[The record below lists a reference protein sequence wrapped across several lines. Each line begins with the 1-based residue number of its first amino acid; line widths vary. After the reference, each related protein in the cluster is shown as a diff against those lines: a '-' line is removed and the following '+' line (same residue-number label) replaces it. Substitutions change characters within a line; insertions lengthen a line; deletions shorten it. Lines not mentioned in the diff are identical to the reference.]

1 MAPVQQSGNQGQLK
15 ATLAEEWRPSKCV
28 EVDTTHA
35 GDQFAQYM
43 YKLHM
48 KSSRGTSQIII
59 QMPWT
64 TCEQGGIPR
73 SGGQYY
79 ETEDKC
85 AFYKHNFLPT
95 SEKDKKAL
103 KAWQEFDELMG
114 SKEMRKKLFGKPGV
128 NNHIYTPCVRKA
140 QPPPPKK
147 GEPAKVLKDAFY
159 HLKVK
164 LVTAYIDKNK
174 TSKKGRAGR
183 GGDDES
189 SDDDRKS
196 KKVKPSKKRK
206 GDDAS
211 DDEDAAPKKHVF
223 TTTNPQVLT
232 KFLVPRKGDK
242 KGYDPIDVQTVPE
255 ARKAFPWKSEFR
267 DILRVMHVW
276 ETKTPDRSGNYGY
289 GVTIKAAHIYVK
301 AAPRSSNEVNEDVV
315 ITDNEGSDGE
325 AQESK
330 GSKKGSDKKSSKN
343 KAADSDQEKNSD
355 SEAGGSDSDS
365 DSDKKDKKKKR
376 APSTDDEGSD
386 AGSGSDSDSDKKKKT
401 SKKGSSSDDSD
412 SDAGSGS
419 DSDSDKKKNKKKSSK
434 KGSDDEASDSDAGSD
449 SDSDKKKKDKKK
461 SSKDSDADSGSDSDS
476 DKKSSS
482 KKKGSKKGSDD
493 EASSGD
499 ESDKSDAGSGSD
511 SDSDKKKK
519 NKKTSK
525 KGSDSD
531 SGSDKSDSDSDKKKK
546 KSRK

>member
-1 MAPVQQSGNQGQLK
+1 MAPSQQSGNQAQIK
-15 ATLAEEWRPSKCV
+15 ATLAEDWRPSKSV

-103 KAWQEFDELMG
+103 KAWQEFDEFMG

-147 GEPAKVLKDAFY
+147 GEPVKVSKDAFY

-174 TSKKGRAGR
+174 PIKKGRAGR
-183 GGDDES
+183 GGDES
-189 SDDDRKS
+189 DDDDRKS
-196 KKVKPSKKRK
+196 KKVKSSKRK
-206 GDDAS
+206 GDAS

-232 KFLVPRKGDK
+232 KFMVPRKGDK
-242 KGYDPIDVQTVPE
+242 KGYDAIDVQTVPE

-289 GVTIKAAHIYVK
+289 GITIKAAHVYVK

-315 ITDNEGSDGE
+315 VTDNEGSDGE

-330 GSKKGSDKKSSKN
+330 SSKKGSDKKGSKN
-343 KAADSDQEKNSD
+343 KDADSDQEKNSD

-386 AGSGSDSDSDKKKKT
+386 AGSGSDSDSDKKKNKKT
-401 SKKGSSSDDSD
+401 SKKGSDDSD

-419 DSDSDKKKNKKKSSK
+419 DSDSDKKASKK
-434 KGSDDEASDSDAGSD
+434 KGSDDEASDSDAD
-449 SDSDKKKKDKKK
+449 SDSDKKDAKKKKDKKK
-461 SSKDSDADSGSDSDS
+461 SSKDSDSDAASGSDSDS
-476 DKKSSS
+476 DKKTSS
-482 KKKGSKKGSDD
+482 KKKKSSKKGSDD

-499 ESDKSDAGSGSD
+499 ESGKSDSGSGSD
-511 SDSDKKKK
+511 SDSDKKKD
-519 NKKTSK
+519 KKKSK

-531 SGSDKSDSDSDKKKK
+531 SGSDKSDSDDDKKKKDKK